1 MTRAIKI
8 EDIKGID
15 DTAAE
20 ILREIAQHLGEKDE
34 AFVKYALIAT
44 SLNISEKAVASAVN
58 RMCRKGF
65 LRMKNGKLSIP
76 KAIKV

>member
-15 DTAAE
+15 DTSAQ
-20 ILREIAQHLGEKDE
+20 ILRVIALHLGEKDE
-34 AFVKYALIAT
+34 AYVGYALIAN
-44 SLNISEKAVASAVN
+44 SLNISYETVRASVV
-58 RMCRKGF
+58 RMVRKGF
-65 LRMKNGKLSIP
+65 LKKENGKLSIP